1 MMHESRVDVVISGAG
16 PNGLMVACE
25 LALGGVHPIVLDML
39 PEPSAEPKA
48 NGLVGQVV
56 RMLDMRGLYHEFTG
70 APDPP
75 APIPNFI
82 FSGIPVSFAGLADNP
97 MYSLLIPQP
106 RVVRLLAKRAR
117 DLGVEIRWGHE
128 LIELAE
134 HDGGVRLMVAG
145 PGGAYELTTEY
156 LVGADGG
163 HSLVRKSVGIGFPGN
178 TTPMVTRIAQVHI
191 PDELRTGD
199 GGIIIPGLG
208 RLPFGHN
215 RLEGGGFAYGAL
227 GSGHPVVA
235 TMEFDSDPVP
245 DDTPMTLAEL
255 SESLRRV
262 LGVDLPFEPP
272 RGPGPHALRR
282 INAVNT
288 RQADRYREGNVLLV
302 GDAAHVHSAMGGP
315 GLNLGLQDVFNLG
328 WKLAATV
335 NGWAP
340 TELLDTYYTE
350 RHAVGQR
357 VMMHSMSQTALMA
370 PGPEVAALRVL
381 MGELLA
387 KPDAAAHIAGLLS
400 GSEVRYDVDDSHPLA
415 GRLVPDYTLAG
426 GQRVAELMHRAHPV
440 LLDFTGGAFA
450 ESASPWRGRVDV
462 TTADGSNATV
472 AALLIRPDGYVA
484 WAADDCGPNDVDRLR
499 TALQRWFGSA
509 RREARTTAAGPRARR

>member
-1 MMHESRVDVVISGAG
+1 
-16 PNGLMVACE
+16 
-25 LALGGVHPIVLDML
+25 LD
-39 PEPSAEPKA
+39 
-48 NGLVGQVV
+48 Q
-56 RMLDMRGLYHEFTG
+56 D
-70 APDPP
+70 
-75 APIPNFI
+75 
-82 FSGIPVSFAGLADNP
+82 
-97 MYSLLIPQP
+97 
-106 RVVRLLAKRAR
+106 
-117 DLGVEIRWGHE
+117 
-128 LIELAE
+128 
-134 HDGGVRLMVAG
+134 DGGVGLKVAA

-163 HSLVRKSVGIGFPGN
+163 HSRVRKGVGIGFPGH
-178 TTPMVTRIAQVHI
+178 TTPMVTRIAQVDI
-191 PDELRTGD
+191 PDELRTSD
-199 GGIIIPGLG
+199 GGVFIPGLG

-227 GSGHPVVA
+227 GSGHPVIA

-255 SESLRRV
+255 NESLRRV

-288 RQADRYREGNVLLV
+288 RQADRYRAGNVLLL

-315 GLNLGLQDVFNLG
+315 GLNLGLQDAFNLG

-335 NGWAP
+335 NRWAP
-340 TELLDTYYTE
+340 MELLDTYYTE
-350 RHAVGQR
+350 RHPVGQR

-400 GSEVRYDVDDSHPLA
+400 GSDVRYDVGDSHPLS
-415 GRLVPDYTLAG
+415 GRLVPDFAFSSG
-426 GQRVAELMHRAHPV
+426 PHAQRVVELMHTARPV
-440 LLDFTGGAFA
+440 LLDLTAGAFA
-450 ESASPWRGRVDV
+450 ESAAPWRGRVDM
-462 TTADGSNATV
+462 TTADSSSAPA

-484 WAADDCGPNDVDRLR
+484 WAADNCGPDDVARLR
-499 TALQRWFGSA
+499 AALGRWFG
-509 RREARTTAAGPRARR
+509 RARNDVRTATGSAGRR

>member
-1 MMHESRVDVVISGAG
+1 MTHDSRVDTVISGAG

-25 LALGGVHPIVLDML
+25 LALGGVRAIVLDVL

-56 RMLDMRGLYHEFTG
+56 RLLDMRGLYHEFTG
-70 APDPP
+70 ATDPP
-75 APIPNFI
+75 EPMAGFI
-82 FSGIPVSFAGLADNP
+82 FSGIPVSFDGLADNP
-97 MYSLLIPQP
+97 MYALLIPQP
-106 RVVRLLAKRAR
+106 RLVRLLAKRAQ
-117 DLGVEIRWGHE
+117 DLGVEIRWGHG
-128 LIELAE
+128 LTDFAQ
-134 HDGGVRLMVAG
+134 HDAGVRLNVAG
-145 PGGAYELTTEY
+145 PAGAYQLTTRY

-163 HSLVRKSVGIGFPGN
+163 HSLVRKSVGIGFPGT

-199 GGIIIPGLG
+199 GGIRIPGLG
-208 RLPFGHN
+208 QLPFGHN

-227 GSGHPVVA
+227 AAGDPIVA
-235 TMEFDSDPVP
+235 TMEFDSDPVS

-262 LGVDLPFEPP
+262 LGVDLPFGLPG
-272 RGPGPHALRR
+272 GPGPHALRR

-288 RQADRYREGNVLLV
+288 RLADRYREGNVLLV
-302 GDAAHVHSAMGGP
+302 GDASHVHSAMGGP
-315 GLNLGLQDVFNLG
+315 GLNLGLQDAINLG

-340 TELLDTYYTE
+340 TGLLDTYYTE
-350 RHAVGQR
+350 RHPVGAR

-387 KPDAAAHIAGLLS
+387 EPDAAAHVAALLS
-400 GSEVRYDVDDSHPLA
+400 GSDVRYDVGDSHPLA
-415 GRLVPDYTLAG
+415 GGLVPDYTLAG
-426 GQRVAELMHRAHPV
+426 GQRVADLMHTARPV

-450 ESASPWRGRVDV
+450 ESAAPWRERVDV
-462 TTADGSNATV
+462 TTADRSSATV

-509 RREARTTAAGPRARR
+509 RREARTTATGPQAPR

>member
-1 MMHESRVDVVISGAG
+1 MMQESRVDVVVSGAG
-16 PNGLMVACE
+16 PNGLMLACE
-25 LALGGVHPIVLDML
+25 LALGGVHPIVLDVL
-39 PEPSAEPKA
+39 PEPSPEPRA
-48 NGLVGQVV
+48 NGLVGQVI
-56 RMLDMRGLYHEFTG
+56 RMLDMRGLYRDFTG
-70 APDPP
+70 APEPP
-75 APIPNFI
+75 APIANFI

-106 RVVRLLAKRAR
+106 HLVRLLAKRAQ

-128 LIELAE
+128 LTELAQ
-134 HDGGVRLMVAG
+134 HDGGVSLKVAAS
-145 PGGAYELTTEY
+145 GGAYELRTEY

-163 HSLVRKSVGIGFPGN
+163 HSRVRKSVGIGFPGR
-178 TTPMVTRIAQVHI
+178 TTPMVTRIAQVDI
-191 PDELRTGD
+191 SDQLRTDD

-208 RLPFGHN
+208 RLPFGHS

-227 GSGHPVVA
+227 ASGHPVIA
-235 TMEFDSDPVP
+235 TMEFDTDLVP

-282 INAVNT
+282 INSVNT
-288 RQADRYREGNVLLV
+288 RQADRYREGNVLLL

-315 GLNLGLQDVFNLG
+315 GLNLGLQDAFNLG

-335 NGWAP
+335 NRWAP

-370 PGPEVAALRVL
+370 PGAEVAALRVL

-400 GSEVRYDVDDSHPLA
+400 GSDVRYDVDDSHSLSGRMVPVFALA
-415 GRLVPDYTLAG
+415 N
-426 GQRVAELMHRAHPV
+426 GQRVAELLHGARPV
-440 LLDFTGGAFA
+440 LLDLTGGGFA
-450 ESASPWRGRVDV
+450 ESVAPWRDRVDV
-462 TTADGSNATV
+462 TTADDSSAPA

-484 WAADDCGPNDVDRLR
+484 WAADDCRPNEVARLQ
-499 TALQRWFGSA
+499 TALGRWFGPA
-509 RREARTTAAGPRARR
+509 RRDAELRLLRQM